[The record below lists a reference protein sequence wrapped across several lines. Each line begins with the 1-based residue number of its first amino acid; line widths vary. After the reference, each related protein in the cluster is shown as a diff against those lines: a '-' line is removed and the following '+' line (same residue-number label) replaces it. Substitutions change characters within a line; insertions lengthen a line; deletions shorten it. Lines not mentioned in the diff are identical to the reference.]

1 MLLFNVKAL
10 MAKKSA
16 REKRKITYKVIEQ
29 EAGIHALKLSRIAS
43 NHDYNMARKD
53 IEKLLIYFN
62 CQPNDL
68 MTVIREDE
76 EG

>member
-1 MLLFNVKAL
+1 VLLFNVKAL

-29 EAGIHALKLSRIAS
+29 EAGINALKLSRIAS

-53 IEKLLIYFN
+53 IEKLLVYFN
-62 CQPNDL
+62 CEPNDL
-68 MTVIREDE
+68 MTVIRE